1 MVPMKHPFFRTL
13 KYGILLGCGV
23 YTLFWILLVLIYD
36 NPIDSTPKAMDV
48 LLFIGISVGTTVYY
62 KLRVAGGQLSFSE
75 GLVMLTLTYSSLVIM
90 QGLLLYVTLEL
101 SPGLLD
107 TVKQMRLATLEA
119 EKEEWIS
126 RLEKPSDFAK
136 LKKQVQL
143 LTTGII
149 LWQET
154 GFRLLVGF
162 VVSLVGATGLRS

>member
-48 LLFIGISVGTTVYY
+48 LLFIGISVGTTIYY

-75 GLVMLTLTYSSLVIM
+75 GLVMLTLTYYSLVVT
-90 QGLLLYVTLEL
+90 QTLLLYMTLKL
-101 SPGLLD
+101 SPDLLD
-107 TVKQMRLATLEA
+107 TVKQARLAALEA
-119 EKEEWIS
+119 EKESWLK
-126 RLEKPSDFAK
+126 RLKTPNDFEI
-136 LKKQVQL
+136 LKQQVRM
-143 LTTGII
+143 LTTAVI

-162 VVSLVGATGLRS
+162 IVSIVGATGLRS

>member
-1 MVPMKHPFFRTL
+1 
-13 KYGILLGCGV
+13 
-23 YTLFWILLVLIYD
+23 
-36 NPIDSTPKAMDV
+36 
-48 LLFIGISVGTTVYY
+48 
-62 KLRVAGGQLSFSE
+62 
-75 GLVMLTLTYSSLVIM
+75 
-90 QGLLLYVTLEL
+90 
-101 SPGLLD
+101 
-107 TVKQMRLATLEA
+107 MRLATLEA

>member
-1 MVPMKHPFFRTL
+1 MKHPFFQTL

-62 KLRVAGGQLSFSE
+62 KLRVVGGQLSFSE
-75 GLVMLTLTYSSLVIM
+75 GLVMLTLTYSALVIM
-90 QGLLLYVTLEL
+90 QALLLYVTLEL
-101 SPGLLD
+101 SPDLLD
-107 TVKQMRLATLEA
+107 IVKQMRLAALEDDRD
-119 EKEEWIS
+119 KWLN
-126 RLEKPSDFAK
+126 RLENRSDFTK
-136 LKKQVQL
+136 LKEQVRM